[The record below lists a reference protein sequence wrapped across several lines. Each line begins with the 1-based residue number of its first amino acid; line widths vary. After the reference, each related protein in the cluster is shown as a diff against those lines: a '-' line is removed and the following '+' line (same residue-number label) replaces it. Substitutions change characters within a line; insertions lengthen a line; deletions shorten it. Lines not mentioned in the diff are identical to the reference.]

1 MGRKKKE
8 IKMKEPVRI
17 REKRLNDGNVSLYL
31 DMYYRGARRKEGLKL
46 YLVPEVNA
54 AARQQNENTRKLA
67 EQIKAQRIL
76 DIQQQGLVNWE
87 DVKKSKMTLS
97 AWVAEYTAEECG
109 LSPASMRSKRNAQ
122 ARVEEY
128 LLYIGKPDF
137 ALADVDKD
145 FCKGFIAFLKT
156 CTFNNGKKTLSSTT
170 CRIFMNRLAAAL
182 NKAVREGLIDR
193 NPFKL
198 LETKEKPQKQN
209 AIREFLTIEEL
220 RTLIATPCRYEIV
233 KKAFLFSCFTGLRYS
248 DMLTLKWSEV
258 HKAADG
264 KTLYIEHEQ
273 VKTKNRVTIPLSDEA
288 RKWLPR
294 RTKDVDTVFHQLRI
308 TSTTVEVVLD
318 EWMQEAGIQKH
329 ITYHCSRHTA
339 ATLLLTLGADLYT
352 VSKILGHKSIRMT
365 EIYAKRE
372 DKKKI
377 ETMNLVNNL
386 FV

>member
-46 YLVPEVNA
+46 YLIPEVNA

-109 LSPASMRSKRNAQ
+109 LSPANMRSKRNAQ

-137 ALADVDKD
+137 ALTDVDKD

-182 NKAVREGLIDR
+182 NKAIREGLIDR

-248 DMLTLKWSEV
+248 DMLTLKWSEM

-365 EIYAKRE
+365 EIYAKIV

-386 FV
+386 FA

>member
-31 DMYYRGARRKEGLKL
+31 DMYYRGERRKEGLKL

-97 AWVAEYTAEECG
+97 AWVEEYTAEECG

-137 ALADVDKD
+137 SLADVDKD

-182 NKAVREGLIDR
+182 NKAIREGLIDR

-248 DMLTLKWSEV
+248 DMLTLKWSEI

-365 EIYAKRE
+365 EIYAKIV

-386 FV
+386 FA

>member
-8 IKMKEPVRI
+8 IKVKEPVRI

-31 DMYYRGARRKEGLKL
+31 DMYYRGVRRKEGLKL

-54 AARQQNENTRKLA
+54 AARLQNENTRKLA

-76 DIQQQGLVNWE
+76 DIQERGLVNWE
-87 DVKKSKMTLS
+87 EVKKARMTLGE
-97 AWVAEYTAEECG
+97 WVEKYTAEECG

-122 ARVEEY
+122 VRVVQY
-128 LLYIGKPDF
+128 LSYIGRPD
-137 ALADVDKD
+137 LPLSEVDKD

-156 CTFNNGKKTLSSTT
+156 CTFNQGKKKLGSTT
-170 CRIFMNRLAAAL
+170 CRIFMNRLSAAL
-182 NKAVREGLIDR
+182 NKAVSEGLIDR

-198 LETKEKPQKQN
+198 LETKEKPQKSN
-209 AIREFLTIEEL
+209 AMREFLTIEEL
-220 RTLIATPCRYEIV
+220 RQLIATPCRYEIV

-248 DMLTLKWSEV
+248 DMMTLKWEEIR
-258 HKAADG
+258 KAADG

-273 VKTKNRVTIPLSDEA
+273 VKTRNRVTIPLSDEA
-288 RKWLPR
+288 LKWLPR
-294 RTKDVDTVFHQLRI
+294 KTKDTDTVFHQLRI

-318 EWMQEAGIQKH
+318 EWIREAGIQKH

-365 EIYAKRE
+365 EVYAKIV

-377 ETMNLVNNL
+377 ETVNLVNNM
-386 FV
+386 FS

>member
-31 DMYYRGARRKEGLKL
+31 DMYYRGTRRKEGLKL

-97 AWVAEYTAEECG
+97 AWVEEYTAEECG

-137 ALADVDKD
+137 ALTDVDKD

-182 NKAVREGLIDR
+182 NKAIREGLIDR

-248 DMLTLKWSEV
+248 DMLTLKWSEM

-294 RTKDVDTVFHQLRI
+294 RTKDVDAVFHQLRI

-365 EIYAKRE
+365 EIYAKIV

-386 FV
+386 FA

>member
-31 DMYYRGARRKEGLKL
+31 DIYYRGARKKEGLKL
-46 YLVPEVNA
+46 YLVPEVSSAAKLQNA
-54 AARQQNENTRKLA
+54 NTRKLA

-76 DIQQQGLVNWE
+76 DIQQQGIVNWE

-97 AWVAEYTAEECG
+97 AWVEQCATEDCG

-122 ARVEEY
+122 ARVEQY
-128 LLYIGKPDF
+128 LLHIGKPDL
-137 ALADVDKD
+137 ALTEVDKD

-156 CTFNNGKKTLSSTT
+156 CTFNNGKKTLGSTT
-170 CRIFMNRLAAAL
+170 CRIFVNRLAAAL
-182 NKAVREGLIDR
+182 SKAVRDGLIDR

-198 LETKEKPQKQN
+198 LETKEKPQKAN
-209 AIREFLTIEEL
+209 AMREFLTIDEL
-220 RTLIATPCRYEIV
+220 RQLIATPCRYDIV

-248 DMLTLKWSEV
+248 DMMTLKWSEI

-288 RKWLPR
+288 LKWMPRKA
-294 RTKDVDTVFHQLRI
+294 KDIDTVFHQLRI
-308 TSTTVEVVLD
+308 TSTTVEVVLG

-365 EIYAKRE
+365 EIYAKIV

-377 ETMNLVNNL
+377 ETMNLVNNM

>member
-17 REKRLNDGNVSLYL
+17 REKSLNDGNVSLYL
-31 DMYYRGARRKEGLKL
+31 DMYYRGARGKEGLKL
-46 YLVPEVNA
+46 YLIPEVNA

-87 DVKKSKMTLS
+87 DVKKAQMTLS
-97 AWVAEYTAEECG
+97 AWGEEYTAEECG

-122 ARVEEY
+122 ARVKEY

-182 NKAVREGLIDR
+182 NKAIREGLIDR

-220 RTLIATPCRYEIV
+220 RTLIVTPCRYEIV

-248 DMLTLKWSEV
+248 DMLTLKWSEM

-264 KTLYIEHEQ
+264 KMLYIEHEQ
-273 VKTKNRVTIPLSDEA
+273 VKIKNRVTIPLSDEA

-329 ITYHCSRHTA
+329 ITYYCSRHTA
-339 ATLLLTLGADLYT
+339 ATLLLTLGLT
-352 VSKILGHKSIRMT
+352 STR
-365 EIYAKRE
+365 
-372 DKKKI
+372 
-377 ETMNLVNNL
+377 
-386 FV
+386 